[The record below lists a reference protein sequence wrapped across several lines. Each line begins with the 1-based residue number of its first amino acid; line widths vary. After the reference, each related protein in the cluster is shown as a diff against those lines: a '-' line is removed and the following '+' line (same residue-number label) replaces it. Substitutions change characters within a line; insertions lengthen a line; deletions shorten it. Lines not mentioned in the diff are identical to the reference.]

1 MCFCGVCFRISWGRG
16 KLTEVEKRKD
26 LGGCGRLD
34 LGLNDRGG
42 GAVQGARFLRL
53 NATITEIHMFVPE
66 FFDSS
71 CTKNQIHFFK
81 MHCKINLGLFLVFLS
96 NEYHL
101 EVWKAS
107 IFFYMNGGFFSMI
120 RLLNLFKVFICA
132 YIPAVA
138 ADRRCLKR

>member
-1 MCFCGVCFRISWGRG
+1 MPMHISRQKETFTCEVIVTCTCISVVNVSGLPGKEG

-42 GAVQGARFLRL
+42 GAVQGARLLRL
-53 NATITEIHMFVPE
+53 NATITEIQMFVPE

-81 MHCKINLGLFLVFLS
+81 INALQ
-96 NEYHL
+96 
-101 EVWKAS
+101 
-107 IFFYMNGGFFSMI
+107 IFFFLIYLLFFNI
-120 RLLNLFKVFICA
+120 I
-132 YIPAVA
+132 
-138 ADRRCLKR
+138 

>member
-1 MCFCGVCFRISWGRG
+1 MYIARQKETFTYEVIVTCVSVVCGVCFRISWGV

-34 LGLNDRGG
+34 LGLNDGGG

-81 MHCKINLGLFLVFLS
+81 MHCKISMFFFL
-96 NEYHL
+96 
-101 EVWKAS
+101 W
-107 IFFYMNGGFFSMI
+107 
-120 RLLNLFKVFICA
+120 
-132 YIPAVA
+132 
-138 ADRRCLKR
+138 

>member
-1 MCFCGVCFRISWGRG
+1 MCFCGVCFRISWGV

-34 LGLNDRGG
+34 LGLNDGGG
-42 GAVQGARFLRL
+42 GAVQGARILRL

-81 MHCKINLGLFLVFLS
+81 MHCKIS
-96 NEYHL
+96 M
-101 EVWKAS
+101 
-107 IFFYMNGGFFSMI
+107 FFFCGNF
-120 RLLNLFKVFICA
+120 
-132 YIPAVA
+132 
-138 ADRRCLKR
+138 

>member
-1 MCFCGVCFRISWGRG
+1 MCFCGVCFRISWGV

-34 LGLNDRGG
+34 LGLNDGGG

-81 MHCKINLGLFLVFLS
+81 MHCKISMFFFVVIF
-96 NEYHL
+96 EYHL

-107 IFFYMNGGFFSMI
+107 IFFYMNGFPFFFSMI
-120 RLLNLFKVFICA
+120 RLLNLFKVFYVPTFLRLRQIEG
-132 YIPAVA
+132 V
-138 ADRRCLKR
+138 